1 MFSLT
6 KTNNDRNR
14 LFTDFPLLFDDAF
27 SKNFFEKQNR
37 MFNTPA
43 VNIKETDKSFE
54 LDLTVP
60 GMDKKDFK
68 IELKDGSITISA
80 KHEHKVEETNE
91 KERYTRREFSYQSFS
106 RSFVLA
112 EDLVDT
118 EAINAKYENGILNV
132 SIPKKPT
139 TQINLS
145 KEIQI
150 S

>member
-27 SKNFFEKQNR
+27 SKNFFEKQSR
-37 MFNTPA
+37 MFNVPA

-54 LDLTVP
+54 LDLAVP

-80 KHEHKVEETNE
+80 KHENKVEETNE
-91 KERYTRREFSYQSFS
+91 KERYSRREFSYQSFS

-118 EAINAKYENGILNV
+118 EGINAKYENGILNV
-132 SIPKKPT
+132 SIPKKT
-139 TQINLS
+139 NTQINLS
-145 KEIQI
+145 REIQI

>member
-37 MFNTPA
+37 TFNVPA
-43 VNIKETDKSFE
+43 VNIKETDISFE
-54 LDLTVP
+54 LDLAVP

-80 KHEHKVEETNE
+80 KHENKIEETNE
-91 KERYTRREFSYQSFS
+91 KERYSRREFSYQSFS

-118 EAINAKYENGILNV
+118 EGINAKYENGILNV
-132 SIPKKPT
+132 SIPKKT
-139 TQINLS
+139 NTQINLS
-145 KEIQI
+145 REIQI

>member
-37 MFNTPA
+37 MFNAPA

-54 LDLTVP
+54 LDLAVP

-80 KHEHKVEETNE
+80 KHENKVEETNE
-91 KERYTRREFSYQSFS
+91 KERYSRREFSYQSFS

-118 EAINAKYENGILNV
+118 EGINAKYENGILNV
-132 SIPKKPT
+132 SIPKKT
-139 TQINLS
+139 NTQINLS
-145 KEIQI
+145 REIQI

>member
-27 SKNFFEKQNR
+27 SKNFLEKQNR
-37 MFNTPA
+37 IFNTPA

-54 LDLTVP
+54 LDLAVP

-80 KHEHKVEETNE
+80 KHENKLEETNE
-91 KERYTRREFSYQSFS
+91 KERYSRREFSYQSFS

-112 EDLVDT
+112 EDLVNT

-132 SIPKKPT
+132 SIPKKSN

-145 KEIQI
+145 REIQI

>member
-37 MFNTPA
+37 MFNVPA

-54 LDLTVP
+54 LDLAVP

-80 KHEHKVEETNE
+80 KHENKVEETNE
-91 KERYTRREFSYQSFS
+91 KERYSRREFSYQSFS

-118 EAINAKYENGILNV
+118 EGINAKYENGILNV
-132 SIPKKPT
+132 SIPKKT
-139 TQINLS
+139 NAQINLS
-145 KEIQI
+145 REIQI

>member
-43 VNIKETDKSFE
+43 VNIKERDKSFE
-54 LDLTVP
+54 LDLAVP

-80 KHEHKVEETNE
+80 KHENKVEETNE
-91 KERYTRREFSYQSFS
+91 KERYSRREFSYQSFS

-132 SIPKKPT
+132 SIPKKSN

-145 KEIQI
+145 REIQI

>member
-54 LDLTVP
+54 LDLAVP

-91 KERYTRREFSYQSFS
+91 KERYSRREFSYQSFS

-132 SIPKKPT
+132 SIPKKSN
-139 TQINLS
+139 TQVNLS
-145 KEIQI
+145 REIQI

>member
-54 LDLTVP
+54 LDLAVP

-112 EDLVDT
+112 EDLVDP

>member
-37 MFNTPA
+37 MFNVPA

-54 LDLTVP
+54 LDLAVP

-80 KHEHKVEETNE
+80 KHENKVEETNE
-91 KERYTRREFSYQSFS
+91 KERYSRREFSYQSFS

-118 EAINAKYENGILNV
+118 EGINAKYENGILNV
-132 SIPKKPT
+132 SIPKKSN

-145 KEIQI
+145 REIQI

>member
-37 MFNTPA
+37 LFNTPA

-54 LDLTVP
+54 LDLAVP

>member
-27 SKNFFEKQNR
+27 SKNFFERQNR
-37 MFNTPA
+37 MFNVPA

-54 LDLTVP
+54 LDLAVP

-80 KHEHKVEETNE
+80 KHENKVEETNE
-91 KERYTRREFSYQSFS
+91 KERYSRREFSYQSFS

-118 EAINAKYENGILNV
+118 EGINAKYENGILNV
-132 SIPKKPT
+132 SIPKKSN

-145 KEIQI
+145 REIQI

>member
-27 SKNFFEKQNR
+27 SKNFFEKQNK

-54 LDLTVP
+54 LDLAVP

-80 KHEHKVEETNE
+80 KHEHKIEETNE
-91 KERYTRREFSYQSFS
+91 KERYSRHEFSYQSFS

-132 SIPKKPT
+132 SIPKKSN

-145 KEIQI
+145 REIQI

>member
-1 MFSLT
+1 MFSIT

-27 SKNFFEKQNR
+27 SKNFFEKQSR
-37 MFNTPA
+37 MFNVPA

-54 LDLTVP
+54 LDLAVP

-80 KHEHKVEETNE
+80 KHENKVEETNE
-91 KERYTRREFSYQSFS
+91 KERYSRREFSYKSFS

-118 EAINAKYENGILNV
+118 ESIQAKYENGILNV
-132 SIPKKPT
+132 SIPKKSNN
-139 TQINLS
+139 QINVS
-145 KEIQI
+145 REIQI

>member
-37 MFNTPA
+37 MFNAPA

-54 LDLTVP
+54 LDLAVP

-80 KHEHKVEETNE
+80 KHENKVEETNE
-91 KERYTRREFSYQSFS
+91 KERYSRREFSYQSFS

-118 EAINAKYENGILNV
+118 EGINAKYENGILNV
-132 SIPKKPT
+132 SIPKKT
-139 TQINLS
+139 NTQIKLS
-145 KEIQI
+145 REIQI

>member
-27 SKNFFEKQNR
+27 SKNFFERQSR
-37 MFNTPA
+37 VFNTPA
-43 VNIKETDKSFE
+43 VNIKETEKSFE
-54 LDLTVP
+54 LDLAVP

-80 KHEHKVEETNE
+80 KHENKVEETNE
-91 KERYTRREFSYQSFS
+91 KERYSRREFSYQSFS

-118 EAINAKYENGILNV
+118 EGINAKYENGILNV
-132 SIPKKPT
+132 SIPKKSNA
-139 TQINLS
+139 QINLS

>member
-37 MFNTPA
+37 MVNTPA

-54 LDLTVP
+54 LDLAVP

-132 SIPKKPT
+132 SIPKKLN

-145 KEIQI
+145 REIQI

>member
-37 MFNTPA
+37 IFNTPA

-54 LDLTVP
+54 LDLAVP

-80 KHEHKVEETNE
+80 KHENKVEETNE
-91 KERYTRREFSYQSFS
+91 KERYSRREFSYQSFS

-118 EAINAKYENGILNV
+118 EGINAKYENGILNV
-132 SIPKKPT
+132 SIPKKT
-139 TQINLS
+139 NTQINLS
-145 KEIQI
+145 REIQI

>member
-6 KTNNDRNR
+6 KTNSDRNR

-37 MFNTPA
+37 MFNVPA

-54 LDLTVP
+54 LDLAVP

-80 KHEHKVEETNE
+80 KHENKIEETNE
-91 KERYTRREFSYQSFS
+91 KERYSRREFSYQSFS

-118 EAINAKYENGILNV
+118 EGINAKYENGILNV
-132 SIPKKPT
+132 FIPKKSN
-139 TQINLS
+139 TQVNLS
-145 KEIQI
+145 REIQI

>member
-37 MFNTPA
+37 MFNAPA

-54 LDLTVP
+54 LDLAVP

-80 KHEHKVEETNE
+80 KHENKVEETNE
-91 KERYTRREFSYQSFS
+91 KERYSRREFSYQSFS

-118 EAINAKYENGILNV
+118 EGINAKYENGILNV
-132 SIPKKPT
+132 SIPKKT
-139 TQINLS
+139 NTQIKLS
-145 KEIQI
+145 RENQI

>member
-1 MFSLT
+1 MISLT

-37 MFNTPA
+37 IFNVPA

-54 LDLTVP
+54 LDLAVP

-80 KHEHKVEETNE
+80 KHENKVEETNE
-91 KERYTRREFSYQSFS
+91 KERYSRREFSYQSFS

-118 EAINAKYENGILNV
+118 EGINAKYENGILNV
-132 SIPKKPT
+132 SIPKKT
-139 TQINLS
+139 NTQINLS
-145 KEIQI
+145 REIQI

>member
-54 LDLTVP
+54 LDLAVP

-80 KHEHKVEETNE
+80 KHENKVEETNE
-91 KERYTRREFSYQSFS
+91 KERYSRREFSYQSFS

-118 EAINAKYENGILNV
+118 EGINAKYENGILNV
-132 SIPKKPT
+132 SIPKKT
-139 TQINLS
+139 NTQINLS
-145 KEIQI
+145 REIQI

>member
-27 SKNFFEKQNR
+27 SKNFFEKQSR
-37 MFNTPA
+37 IFNTPA
-43 VNIKETDKSFE
+43 VNIKEREKSFE
-54 LDLTVP
+54 LELAVP

-80 KHEHKVEETNE
+80 KHENKVEETNE
-91 KERYTRREFSYQSFS
+91 KERYSRREFSYQSFS

-118 EAINAKYENGILNV
+118 EAIQAKYENGILNV
-132 SIPKKPT
+132 SIPKKSNA
-139 TQINLS
+139 QINLS
-145 KEIQI
+145 REIQI

>member
-54 LDLTVP
+54 LDLAVP

>member
-27 SKNFFEKQNR
+27 SKNFFEKQGR
-37 MFNTPA
+37 IFNTPA
-43 VNIKETDKSFE
+43 VNIKETEKSFE
-54 LDLTVP
+54 LELAVP

-80 KHEHKVEETNE
+80 KHENKVEETNE
-91 KERYTRREFSYQSFS
+91 KERYSRREFSYQSFS

-118 EAINAKYENGILNV
+118 EAIQAKYENGILSV
-132 SIPKKPT
+132 SIPKKSNA
-139 TQINLS
+139 QINLS
-145 KEIQI
+145 REIQI

>member
-14 LFTDFPLLFDDAF
+14 LITDFPLLFDDAF

-37 MFNTPA
+37 MFNVPA

-54 LDLTVP
+54 LDLAVP

-80 KHEHKVEETNE
+80 KHENKVEETNE
-91 KERYTRREFSYQSFS
+91 KERYSRREFSYQSFS

-118 EAINAKYENGILNV
+118 EGINAKYENGILNV
-132 SIPKKPT
+132 SIPKKSN

-145 KEIQI
+145 REIQI

>member
-54 LDLTVP
+54 LDLAVP

-80 KHEHKVEETNE
+80 KHENKVEETNE
-91 KERYTRREFSYQSFS
+91 KERYSRREFSYQSFS

-132 SIPKKPT
+132 SIPKKSNAP
-139 TQINLS
+139 INLS
-145 KEIQI
+145 REIQI

>member
-37 MFNTPA
+37 IFNTPA

-54 LDLTVP
+54 LDLAVP

-80 KHEHKVEETNE
+80 KHENKVEETNE
-91 KERYTRREFSYQSFS
+91 KERYSRREFSYQSFS

-132 SIPKKPT
+132 SIPKKSNNYV
-139 TQINLS
+139 NLS
-145 KEIQI
+145 REIQI

>member
-54 LDLTVP
+54 LDLAVP

-80 KHEHKVEETNE
+80 KHENKVEETNE
-91 KERYTRREFSYQSFS
+91 KERYSRREFSYQSFS

-118 EAINAKYENGILNV
+118 EGINAKYENGILNV
-132 SIPKKPT
+132 SIPKKSNT
-139 TQINLS
+139 HINLS
-145 KEIQI
+145 KEIQV

>member
-6 KTNNDRNR
+6 KTNSDRNR

-27 SKNFFEKQNR
+27 SKNFFERPSR

-54 LDLTVP
+54 LDLAVP

-80 KHEHKVEETNE
+80 KHENKIEETNE
-91 KERYTRREFSYQSFS
+91 KEHYSRREFSYQSFS
-106 RSFVLA
+106 RSFLLA

-132 SIPKKPT
+132 SIPKKSNN
-139 TQINLS
+139 QINLS
-145 KEIQI
+145 REIQI

>member
-37 MFNTPA
+37 MVNTPA

-54 LDLTVP
+54 LDLAVP

-132 SIPKKPT
+132 SIPKKSN

-145 KEIQI
+145 REIQI

>member
-54 LDLTVP
+54 LDLAVP

-80 KHEHKVEETNE
+80 KHENKVEETNE
-91 KERYTRREFSYQSFS
+91 KERYSRREFSYQSFS

-132 SIPKKPT
+132 SIPKKSN

-145 KEIQI
+145 REIQI

>member
-37 MFNTPA
+37 MFNSPA

-54 LDLTVP
+54 LDLAVP

-80 KHEHKVEETNE
+80 KHENKVEETNE
-91 KERYTRREFSYQSFS
+91 KERYSRREFSYQSFS

-132 SIPKKPT
+132 SIPKKSNA
-139 TQINLS
+139 QINLS
-145 KEIQI
+145 REIQI

>member
-37 MFNTPA
+37 ILNVPA

-54 LDLTVP
+54 LDLAVP

-80 KHEHKVEETNE
+80 KHENKVEETNE
-91 KERYTRREFSYQSFS
+91 KERYSRREFSYQSFS

-118 EAINAKYENGILNV
+118 EGINAKYENGILNV
-132 SIPKKPT
+132 SIPKKT
-139 TQINLS
+139 NTQIKLS
-145 KEIQI
+145 REIQI

>member
-1 MFSLT
+1 MFSIA

-27 SKNFFEKQNR
+27 SKNFFEKQNK
-37 MFNTPA
+37 MFSVPA

-54 LDLTVP
+54 LDLAVP

-80 KHEHKVEETNE
+80 KHENKVEETNE
-91 KERYTRREFSYQSFS
+91 KERYSRREFSYQSFS

-118 EAINAKYENGILNV
+118 EGINAKYENGILNV
-132 SIPKKPT
+132 SIPKKSN

-145 KEIQI
+145 REIQI

>member
-1 MFSLT
+1 MFSLA

-54 LDLTVP
+54 LDLAVP

-132 SIPKKPT
+132 SIPKKST